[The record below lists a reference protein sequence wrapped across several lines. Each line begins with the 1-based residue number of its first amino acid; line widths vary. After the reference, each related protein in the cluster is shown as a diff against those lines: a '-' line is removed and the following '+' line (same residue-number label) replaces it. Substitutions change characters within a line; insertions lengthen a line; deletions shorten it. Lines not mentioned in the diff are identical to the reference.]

1 MTSYESNRTSKLQAT
16 SPRQLNKWMITSG
29 ANLVWNLGVADPVTE
44 ISYFIWKMYDFQEN
58 NFVFFSH
65 QLEKLSFFLKYLPFL
80 PFAPTFWTNCSLFR
94 ENRPLSNILSVK
106 IDYSNIPRPIHDPIC
121 EPSAQNLGVAIP
133 QTPPG
138 LTPMMIT
145 HPFKD
150 LTHPTLVSYCHVS
163 CDRI

>member
-1 MTSYESNRTSKLQAT
+1 
-16 SPRQLNKWMITSG
+16 
-29 ANLVWNLGVADPVTE
+29 
-44 ISYFIWKMYDFQEN
+44 MYDFQEN

-80 PFAPTFWTNCSLFR
+80 PFAPTFWANCSLFR

-150 LTHPTLVSYCHVS
+150 LTHPTLVSYCHSFIHSFILAISIAPLQVLYHS
-163 CDRI
+163 EVLPTTARTLYRSFTPKRTGNCR